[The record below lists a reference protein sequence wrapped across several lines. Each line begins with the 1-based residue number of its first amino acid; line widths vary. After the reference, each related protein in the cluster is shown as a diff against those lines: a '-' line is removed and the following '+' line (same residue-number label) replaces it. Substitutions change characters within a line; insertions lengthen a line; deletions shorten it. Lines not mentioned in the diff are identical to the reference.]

1 MDEIPGV
8 HIMDKA
14 DITNEQVQRNII
26 NFLMG
31 HKVNVVMRSVQRTTG
46 FATLHICRL
55 YASPYCRIN
64 Y

>member
-31 HKVNVVMRSVQRTTG
+31 HKVNVVMRSVHRTTR
-46 FATLHICRL
+46 LHICRL
-55 YASPYCRIN
+55 YASHYYRIN

>member
-31 HKVNVVMRSVQRTTG
+31 HEVNVVMRSVHRTIVLTN
-46 FATLHICRL
+46 I
-55 YASPYCRIN
+55 III
-64 Y
+64 